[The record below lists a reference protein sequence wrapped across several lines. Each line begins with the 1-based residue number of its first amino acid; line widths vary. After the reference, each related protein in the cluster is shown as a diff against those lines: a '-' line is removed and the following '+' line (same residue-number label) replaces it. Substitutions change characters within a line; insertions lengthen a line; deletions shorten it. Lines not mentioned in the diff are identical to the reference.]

1 MRARFTLP
9 GLVYLAL
16 ALGAVAGVLYATIRI
31 YTDAGRD
38 LPDIFSA
45 CIGHSAATL
54 GVFAFVGATDM
65 FFRFEETKE
74 RVEERREWQ
83 DELRKAREAS
93 DARLNKALEEWRAD
107 REYERAQREQERAR
121 QEQER
126 QEERARRDQERQEE
140 RARQEQE
147 RQEARARQEQER
159 QRQEQ
164 ERQRQEQERQQF
176 ISLAEQNQQLLAGLM
191 AQNLELNNRLLNLL
205 ERRNGTANG
214 NGASETPDAG

>member
-16 ALGAVAGVLYATIRI
+16 ALCAVAGVLYATITI
-31 YTDAGRD
+31 YTEAGRD

-45 CIGHSAATL
+45 CIGHSAAVL

-126 QEERARRDQERQEE
+126 QEERAR
-140 RARQEQE
+140 
-147 RQEARARQEQER
+147 
-159 QRQEQ
+159 QEQ

-205 ERRNGTANG
+205 ERRNGSANG

>member
-16 ALGAVAGVLYATIRI
+16 ALCAVAGVLYATITI
-31 YTDAGRD
+31 YTEAGRD

-45 CIGHSAATL
+45 CIGHSAAVL

-93 DARLNKALEEWRAD
+93 DARLNEALEQWRSD
-107 REYERAQREQERAR
+107 REYERAQLDGGV
-121 QEQER
+121 
-126 QEERARRDQERQEE
+126 ARRPGTT
-140 RARQEQE
+140 AAK
-147 RQEARARQEQER
+147 ARA
-159 QRQEQ
+159 
-164 ERQRQEQERQQF
+164 
-176 ISLAEQNQQLLAGLM
+176 ATA
-191 AQNLELNNRLLNLL
+191 
-205 ERRNGTANG
+205 ANG
-214 NGASETPDAG
+214 QPGRAKSAVAGRLDGAEP